1 MTTLARVVLLLGA
14 ISTAPLFAAEESVA
28 IAIVYDTS
36 GSMAEKVRGA
46 GGQTEAKYTIASRAL
61 DRIVARL
68 EKFTADTGTKLQVGL
83 FVFSKQSAEAAV
95 PIGPFQPAKLRDWL
109 KDFAKPE
116 GGTPLGNASAE
127 AARALLATKAAS
139 RHVLVLTDGQNT
151 LGPPPERT
159 IKDAIDK
166 ALKDGNSLF
175 FHFIAF
181 DVNARVFDAIKK
193 QGATVLSASDEKE
206 LNDRLSFVLEEK
218 ILLEKE

>member
-1 MTTLARVVLLLGA
+1 MTIFARVVLLLGVLL
-14 ISTAPLFAAEESVA
+14 TTPLAAEESVA

-46 GGQTEAKYTIASRAL
+46 DGQSVAKYTIASRAL

-68 EKFTADTGTKLQVGL
+68 EKFTADTGKKLQVGL

-95 PIGPFQPAKLRDWL
+95 PIGPFEPAKLREWL
-109 KDFAKPE
+109 KSFNKPE
-116 GGTPLGNASAE
+116 GGTPLGNANAE

-166 ALKDGNSLF
+166 AFKDGNAIF